1 MMKEKGKLR
10 IGRKNL
16 TVALVTL
23 VLVIGAILVG
33 CGSSAADTTPIT
45 KEEVVD
51 SVGEKTAEEAVQAET
66 VVEEVAESTEEVE
79 TFQSAGAW
87 AQSVD
92 RAEPKMTIWNEITK
106 EGIILENEQKYS
118 LQEGDLLV
126 ICTKEKNSGIEIN
139 SQISKSEF
147 KSRSSSSYTQFIFN
161 KVFLEETLFE
171 FVITVA
177 GVEYPF
183 SVTLISEGAE
193 DNGVKTNAEDNLIGK
208 EWAATLDYDEV
219 KLLIWNY
226 DTGKKEVVD
235 INGEARIE
243 KGDILAIYCPN
254 RYWVNTSMPV
264 SALTP
269 IEICEALCDLPSYKC
284 TLLEEIAYEQ
294 KGSINLEVEVMAESD
309 YEYYNFVITIQ

>member
-33 CGSSAADTTPIT
+33 CGSSAADTMPIT

-66 VVEEVAESTEEVE
+66 VEEVVESTEEVK
-79 TFQSAGAW
+79 TFQSAGEW
-87 AQSVD
+87 AHSVD

-139 SQISKSEF
+139 SEISKSEF
-147 KSRSSSSYTQFIFN
+147 KSRSSSSYTQFMFN
-161 KVFLEETLFE
+161 KVFSEETLFE

-183 SVTLISEGAE
+183 SVTLISEG
-193 DNGVKTNAEDNLIGK
+193 
-208 EWAATLDYDEV
+208 
-219 KLLIWNY
+219 
-226 DTGKKEVVD
+226 
-235 INGEARIE
+235 
-243 KGDILAIYCPN
+243 
-254 RYWVNTSMPV
+254 
-264 SALTP
+264 
-269 IEICEALCDLPSYKC
+269 
-284 TLLEEIAYEQ
+284 Q
-294 KGSINLEVEVMAESD
+294 KIME
-309 YEYYNFVITIQ
+309 

>member
-1 MMKEKGKLR
+1 MRKKGYLR

-16 TVALVTL
+16 VVVLLAF
-23 VLVIGAILVG
+23 VLVISSMLTA
-33 CGSSAADTTPIT
+33 CGSSATETTSGA
-45 KEEVVD
+45 KEEVAVD
-51 SVGEKTAEEAVQAET
+51 KVEEKTAEEAAQAET
-66 VVEEVAESTEEVE
+66 VEEVVESTEEVAGP
-79 TFQSAGAW
+79 QSAKEW
-87 AQSVD
+87 AQSID

-106 EGIILENEQKYS
+106 EGIVLENGQKYS
-118 LQEGDLLV
+118 LKEGDQLV
-126 ICTKEKNSGIEIN
+126 ICTKEEESGLSIH
-139 SQISKSEF
+139 SALPKSEY
-147 KSRSSSSYTQFIFN
+147 KVRSSTNYTQFIFN

-171 FVITVA
+171 VVMTVA
-177 GVEYPF
+177 GTEYTF

-193 DNGVKTNAEDNLIGK
+193 DNGVETNTEDNLIGK

-226 DTGKKEVVD
+226 DNGKKEVID
-235 INGEARIE
+235 INGEAIIE
-243 KGDILAIYCPN
+243 NGDILAIYCPD

>member
-1 MMKEKGKLR
+1 MYAGESNIQFLSPVKCESYGSEIYK
-10 IGRKNL
+10 
-16 TVALVTL
+16 
-23 VLVIGAILVG
+23 VL
-33 CGSSAADTTPIT
+33 DFT
-45 KEEVVD
+45 
-51 SVGEKTAEEAVQAET
+51 
-66 VVEEVAESTEEVE
+66 
-79 TFQSAGAW
+79 
-87 AQSVD
+87 
-92 RAEPKMTIWNEITK
+92 
-106 EGIILENEQKYS
+106 
-118 LQEGDLLV
+118 QEF
-126 ICTKEKNSGIEIN
+126 S
-139 SQISKSEF
+139 
-147 KSRSSSSYTQFIFN
+147 
-161 KVFLEETLFE
+161 EETLYE
-171 FVITVA
+171 FIMTVA

-193 DNGVKTNAEDNLIGK
+193 DNGVETNTEDNLIGK

-269 IEICEALCDLPSYKC
+269 IEICEGLCDLPSYKC